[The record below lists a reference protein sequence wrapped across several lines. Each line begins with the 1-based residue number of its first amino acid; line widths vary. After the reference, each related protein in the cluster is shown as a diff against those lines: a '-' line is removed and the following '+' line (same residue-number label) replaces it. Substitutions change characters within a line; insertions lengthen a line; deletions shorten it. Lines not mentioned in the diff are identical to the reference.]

1 MENSKTYHE
10 RLFRMEQ
17 AGQTIVGNL
26 QLTIRLSILNCD
38 YITKK
43 AVSRTSSDRVLD
55 TAFFLVR

>member
-1 MENSKTYHE
+1 
-10 RLFRMEQ
+10 MEQ